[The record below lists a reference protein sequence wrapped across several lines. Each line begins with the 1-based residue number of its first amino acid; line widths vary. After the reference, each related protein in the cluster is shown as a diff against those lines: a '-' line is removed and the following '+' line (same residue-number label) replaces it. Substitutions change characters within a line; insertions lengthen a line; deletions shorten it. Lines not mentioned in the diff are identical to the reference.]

1 MSIES
6 WSVYIVRCADGS
18 LYTGIATDVARR
30 VEEHNE
36 NNLLGARYT
45 RTRRPVVLVYEEA
58 AATRSAAGRRE
69 YEVKQMRREEKEA
82 LASRKTGEREGGRAG
97 GRTVK
102 KGRSN
107 KMARA
112 LARPIKTARDKE
124 AASVVSKTLQ
134 QTEREPEAERR
145 LQALINALEKFDG
158 EGEEEDYADT
168 TDDVDGL
175 PRRRWS
181 DDLSDEA

>member
-1 MSIES
+1 MEG

-36 NNLLGARYT
+36 NNLSGARYT

-82 LASRKTGEREGGRAG
+82 LARKEKTGEREGARAG
-97 GRTVK
+97 G
-102 KGRSN
+102 GRVTG
-107 KMARA
+107 KA
-112 LARPIKTARDKE
+112 
-124 AASVVSKTLQ
+124 
-134 QTEREPEAERR
+134 
-145 LQALINALEKFDG
+145 
-158 EGEEEDYADT
+158 
-168 TDDVDGL
+168 
-175 PRRRWS
+175 
-181 DDLSDEA
+181 

>member
-1 MSIES
+1 
-6 WSVYIVRCADGS
+6 
-18 LYTGIATDVARR
+18 
-30 VEEHNE
+30 
-36 NNLLGARYT
+36 
-45 RTRRPVVLVYEEA
+45 
-58 AATRSAAGRRE
+58 
-69 YEVKQMRREEKEA
+69 
-82 LASRKTGEREGGRAG
+82 
-97 GRTVK
+97 
-102 KGRSN
+102 
-107 KMARA
+107 MARA

-158 EGEEEDYADT
+158 EGEEEDYADS